1 MAQNVLGSSVRWR
14 IGSSAPS
21 TGERRYTVSNNLN
34 LRRVRRNLQAE
45 RVRLLERIAAET
57 EKLSQPADA
66 TPEDGDRARLI
77 ETHELQ
83 STLLAQTQQHFDQ
96 VEAALNRLNQGTYG
110 LCTVCSQPIN
120 PERLSALPYVAT
132 CFNCQAQQENA
143 PGGIR

>member
-1 MAQNVLGSSVRWR
+1 M
-14 IGSSAPS
+14 S
-21 TGERRYTVSNNLN
+21 TTLN

-57 EKLSQPADA
+57 EGLSQPVDS
-66 TPEDGDRARLI
+66 TPEEGDRARLI

-83 STLLAQTQQHFDQ
+83 SSLLAQTQQHFEQ
-96 VEAALNRLNQGTYG
+96 VEAALKRLSQGTYG
-110 LCTVCSQPIN
+110 LCAVCGQPIN